1 MRSNLT
7 LGMRLLST
15 LGLAAIL
22 LLPAGCDLSSSDE
35 KVIVE
40 QESPALADA
49 FERVRNSRGTARLGD
64 IIIESGIPV
73 GPWDRMYSFRS
84 ATAESINDRLGT
96 EGLGWWGLPFASD
109 SVIQVF
115 VHNDK
120 VVYAYSDRN
129 PRYSVYKYATPE
141 SEVKAVQE
149 RLPGKTENDTYWTVE
164 IEEFPK

>member
-7 LGMRLLST
+7 PGMRLLSV

-22 LLPAGCDLSSSDE
+22 LLPAGCDLSSSGE

-40 QESPALADA
+40 QESPALAAA

-64 IIIESGIPV
+64 LITESGIPV
-73 GPWDRMYSFRS
+73 GSWDRMYSFSS
-84 ATAESINDRLGT
+84 ATKESLNDGLGT
-96 EGLGWWGLPFASD
+96 KGLDWWGLPFTSD
-109 SVIQVF
+109 SLIQVF
-115 VHNDK
+115 VNNGK

-129 PRYSVYKYATPE
+129 PRYAAYRGATPE
-141 SEVKAVQE
+141 SEVKAVE
-149 RLPGKTENDTYWTVE
+149 RTAVGTTESDTYWSIQ

>member
-7 LGMRLLST
+7 PGVRLLSV

-40 QESPALADA
+40 QESPALAEA
-49 FERVRNSRGTARLGD
+49 FERVRNSHGTARLGD
-64 IIIESGIPV
+64 LITESGIPV
-73 GPWDRMYSFRS
+73 GSWDRMYSFSS
-84 ATAESINDRLGT
+84 ATEESLNDSLGT
-96 EGLGWWGLPFASD
+96 KGLDWWGLPFMSD
-109 SVIQVF
+109 SLIQVF
-115 VHNDK
+115 VNNGK

-129 PRYSVYKYATPE
+129 PRYAAYRGATPE

-149 RLPGKTENDTYWTVE
+149 RVLGKTENDTYWSIQ